1 MPVLVEAINVI
12 VRNETIEE
20 KYPGGMGSYWVDS
33 PNESTCSDDYVTRVG
48 FLELGTFR
56 EFTDRLMEL
65 GFRFVE
71 NDEMIDIAVFDQEEG
86 MLRPCRWLHVGD
98 HPDGFQYATLRGD
111 LGDLIE
117 KPVGWRFEG
126 SIAERGRVDQ
136 LEIFD
141 KESRMGGLDASPV
154 TAVPEPV
161 PSSAESIE
169 AHRRMLVA
177 VHGDVVR
184 RVWCVERDGDSYL
197 VGDVPISDVPELQAE
212 DPLSCFVILAEDN
225 RHRLGIVM
233 PATGGGSEGLSP
245 TQRFALT
252 FLPQLFAVERPEPSH
267 RWWNPLDWCRRWMGT
282 EVS

>member
-1 MPVLVEAINVI
+1 MPVLIEAINVI

-20 KYPGGMGSYWVDS
+20 KYPGGMRSYWVDS

-111 LGDLIE
+111 LGDVIE

-126 SIAERGRVDQ
+126 SIAERGRVDH

-141 KESRMGGLDASPV
+141 KESRMGGLDAPPV

-161 PSSAESIE
+161 PISAESIE
-169 AHRRMLVA
+169 AHRRSLFA
-177 VHGDVVR
+177 VHGDAVR
-184 RVWCVERDGDSYL
+184 WVWCVERDGDSYL
-197 VGDVPISDVPELQAE
+197 VGDLPVSDVPELQVD
-212 DPLSCFVILAEDN
+212 DPLSCFVILPEDN
-225 RHRLGIVM
+225 RDRFGIVL
-233 PATGGGSEGLSP
+233 PVNVGGSEGLSP
-245 TQRFALT
+245 PQRFALT
-252 FLPQLFAVERPEPSH
+252 FMPQLFAVERSAPSH

-282 EVS
+282 RAS

>member
-33 PNESTCSDDYVTRVG
+33 PNESMCSDDYVTRVG

-111 LGDLIE
+111 LGDVIE

-126 SIAERGRVDQ
+126 SIAERGRVDH

-141 KESRMGGLDASPV
+141 KENRMGGPDAPPV

-161 PSSAESIE
+161 PTSAESIE
-169 AHRRMLVA
+169 AHRRLLVA
-177 VHGDVVR
+177 VHGDAVR

-197 VGDVPISDVPELQAE
+197 VGDVPISDVPKLQAD

-225 RHRLGIVM
+225 RDRLGIVM

-282 EVS
+282 EAS

>member
-33 PNESTCSDDYVTRVG
+33 PNESMCSDDYVTRVG

-126 SIAERGRVDQ
+126 SIAERGRVDH

-141 KESRMGGLDASPV
+141 KGNRMGGPDAPPV

-161 PSSAESIE
+161 PTSAESIE
-169 AHRRMLVA
+169 DHRRLLVG
-177 VHGDVVR
+177 VHGDAVR

-197 VGDVPISDVPELQAE
+197 VGDVPISDVPKLQAD

-225 RHRLGIVM
+225 RDRLGIVL

-282 EVS
+282 EAS

>member
-33 PNESTCSDDYVTRVG
+33 PNESMCSDDYVTRVG

-126 SIAERGRVDQ
+126 SIAERGRVDH

-141 KESRMGGLDASPV
+141 KGNRMGGPDAPPV

-161 PSSAESIE
+161 PTSAESIE
-169 AHRRMLVA
+169 DHLEFVDHR
-177 VHGDVVR
+177 DVDGPEDVLQQLGHLR
-184 RVWCVERDGDSYL
+184 RPR
-197 VGDVPISDVPELQAE
+197 
-212 DPLSCFVILAEDN
+212 
-225 RHRLGIVM
+225 
-233 PATGGGSEGLSP
+233 
-245 TQRFALT
+245 
-252 FLPQLFAVERPEPSH
+252 
-267 RWWNPLDWCRRWMGT
+267 
-282 EVS
+282 

>member
-1 MPVLVEAINVI
+1 M
-12 VRNETIEE
+12 
-20 KYPGGMGSYWVDS
+20 DS

-111 LGDLIE
+111 LGDVIE

-126 SIAERGRVDQ
+126 SIAERGRVDH

-141 KESRMGGLDASPV
+141 KESRMGGLDAPPV
-154 TAVPEPV
+154 TAVPEPE
-161 PSSAESIE
+161 PISAESIE
-169 AHRRMLVA
+169 AHRRSLFA
-177 VHGDVVR
+177 VHGDAVR
-184 RVWCVERDGDSYL
+184 WVWCVERDGDSYL
-197 VGDVPISDVPELQAE
+197 VGDVPIADVPEFQAA
-212 DPLSCFVILAEDN
+212 DPLSCFVILAEGN
-225 RHRLGIVM
+225 RDRLGIVL

-282 EVS
+282 EAS

>member
-1 MPVLVEAINVI
+1 MPVLIEAINVI

-20 KYPGGMGSYWVDS
+20 KYPGGMRSYWVDS

-111 LGDLIE
+111 LDDVIE

-126 SIAERGRVDQ
+126 SIAERGRVDH

-141 KESRMGGLDASPV
+141 KGSRVGRIGPPPE
-154 TAVPEPV
+154 AVPT
-161 PSSAESIE
+161 SAESIE
-169 AHRRMLVA
+169 AHRRMLID

-197 VGDVPISDVPELQAE
+197 VGDVPIADVPEFQAA
-212 DPLSCFVILAEDN
+212 DPLSCFVILAEGN
-225 RHRLGIVM
+225 RDRLGIVL

-252 FLPQLFAVERPEPSH
+252 FLPQLFAVERSETSH

-282 EVS
+282 EAS